1 MNNKLP
7 ELKASFAGA
16 RSLVRTL
23 TAIGKQ
29 KMYKNYLTAIVLFL
43 MGVVHATAQTDEEIV
58 QQIAEHFVKV
68 PTMAGEFIQF
78 GPNGHQTGGKFY
90 IQRPGKIRFNYH
102 DPSPIRIVSNGKTV
116 AVHNRKLKTWGFYP
130 LKKTPL
136 SLVLGEKMAIDSKT
150 VREVHTDEDLTTL
163 VLGDDRIFGDSI
175 ITMMFDPRT
184 HDLRQWVI
192 KDAQGKETTVMI
204 FNVQKN
210 VEIPSSYF
218 KVNQLA
224 IQQRQNDNLGK

>member
-1 MNNKLP
+1 M
-7 ELKASFAGA
+7 LKPALAA
-16 RSLVRTL
+16 IALLL
-23 TAIGKQ
+23 TSAV
-29 KMYKNYLTAIVLFL
+29 LTN
-43 MGVVHATAQTDEEIV
+43 AQTKEETV

-90 IQRPGKIRFNYH
+90 IQRPGKIRFNYA
-102 DPSPIRIVSNGKTV
+102 DPTPIRIISNGKTV
-116 AVHNRKLKTWGFYP
+116 AVNNRKLKTWSFYP

-136 SLVLGEKMAIDSKT
+136 SLVLGEKMTIDTKT
-150 VREVHTDEDLTTL
+150 VREVRTDEDLTTL
-163 VLGDDRIFGDSI
+163 VMGDDRIFGDSI

-184 HDLRQWVI
+184 FDLRQWVI

-204 FNVQKN
+204 FNVEKN
-210 VEIPSSYF
+210 IDIPASYF

-224 IQQRQNDNLGK
+224 IQQRQNEKYER